1 MFLPCCV
8 LSKLHRSEICD
19 DPLSNRFPLFCSYF
33 SRQPRTHETGGKYG
47 NGVIVRR
54 YRTGSIIPI
63 RIELTANHH
72 GYFEFR
78 TCAMSYRDREVDQ
91 DCLDKYLLR
100 AENGSIRYYPGPGN
114 RVFEGYYK
122 LPEGLTCAQ
131 CVFQWRY
138 IAGNNW
144 GDCGNGTGT

>member
-1 MFLPCCV
+1 MFKFIPVCF
-8 LSKLHRSEICD
+8 I
-19 DPLSNRFPLFCSYF
+19 F
-33 SRQPRTHETGGKYG
+33 QPRVHETGGKYG

-54 YRTGSIIPI
+54 YRTGSVIPI
-63 RIELTANHH
+63 RVELTANHH

-78 TCAMSYRDREVDQ
+78 TCAMTYRDQEVTQ
-91 DCLDKYLLR
+91 ECLDQHLLH
-100 AENGSIRYYPGPGN
+100 AENGSTRYYPGPGN

-122 LPEGLTCAQ
+122 LPKGLTCAQ

-144 GDCGNGTGT
+144 GDCGNGTGMPILRYQPQNVLCGM